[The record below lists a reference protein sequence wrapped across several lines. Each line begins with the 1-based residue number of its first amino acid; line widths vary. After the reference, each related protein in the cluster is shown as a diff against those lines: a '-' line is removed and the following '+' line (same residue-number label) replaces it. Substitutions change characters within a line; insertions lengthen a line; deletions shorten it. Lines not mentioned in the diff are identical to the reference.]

1 MGNQHKHTVHK
12 RELGEAQKNKQHL
25 EADTVS
31 GAVRTGALRLMHL
44 LHLHHVCL
52 QMLAQ
57 QTLRE
62 RHRGESG
69 VFASRDTE
77 SVRTEEGEGVTLL
90 KS

>member
-1 MGNQHKHTVHK
+1 
-12 RELGEAQKNKQHL
+12 
-25 EADTVS
+25 
-31 GAVRTGALRLMHL
+31 MHL

-52 QMLAQ
+52 QMLAR